1 MQILRVF
8 NNNVVLARD
17 ELGREVVLTG
27 RGLGFQARTG
37 MAVREE
43 LIARRFVP
51 AENPTSVGQ
60 VLADIPPE
68 RLRLFEELFS
78 AAVRDLGS
86 TVPPLAV
93 VAVADHLHQAIE
105 RVARGEPM
113 VYPLRAEVA
122 HLHPQELAMAERL
135 LAQLNERLGL
145 DLPQGEAIAL
155 AMHLFHAVTGSLSMT
170 ATFAQSALIGQ
181 IFDTLAQA
189 YGDRFD
195 PASIDAARFAAH
207 LRYFFARART
217 GTQLDDQVGA
227 VGSVL
232 QAQSPGAYQLAQRL
246 RALLELRLDHPVS
259 DDEVVYLAL
268 HLTRLE
274 SGMSRAR
281 A

>member
-27 RGLGFQARTG
+27 RGLGFQARPG
-37 MAVREE
+37 SAVREE

-51 AENPTSVGQ
+51 ADNPDSVGQ

-68 RLRLFEELFS
+68 RLRLVEELF
-78 AAVRDLGS
+78 AEAVRDLGA
-86 TVPPLAV
+86 TVPALAV
-93 VAVADHLHQAIE
+93 VAVADHVHQAIE

-135 LAQLNERLGL
+135 LARLNERLGL

-155 AMHLFHAVTGSLSMT
+155 AMHLFHAVTGSASM
-170 ATFAQSALIGQ
+170 AETFVQSALIGQ
-181 IFDTLAQA
+181 IFDTLARA

-232 QAQSPGAYQLAQRL
+232 QARSPGAYQLAQRL
-246 RALLELRLDHPVS
+246 RALLEMRLDHSVS

>member
-17 ELGREVVLTG
+17 ELGREVVLIG
-27 RGLGFQARTG
+27 RGLGFRARRG
-37 MAVREE
+37 SAVREE
-43 LIARRFVP
+43 LITRRFVP
-51 AENPTSVGQ
+51 ADNPMSVAQ
-60 VLADIPPE
+60 VLADIPLE
-68 RLRLFEELFS
+68 RLRLVEELFS
-78 AAVRDLGS
+78 EAVRELGA

-93 VAVADHLHQAIE
+93 VAVADHVHQAIE
-105 RVARGEPM
+105 RVARGETM

-122 HLHPQELAMAERL
+122 HLHPQELTMAERL
-135 LAQLNERLGL
+135 LAGLNERLGL

-155 AMHLFHAVTGSLSMT
+155 AMHLFHAVTGSASM
-170 ATFAQSALIGQ
+170 AESFVQSALIGQ
-181 IFDTLAQA
+181 IFDTLARA

-217 GTQLDDQVGA
+217 DTQLDNKVGA

-232 QAQSPGAYQLAQRL
+232 RAQSPGAYHLAQRL
-246 RALLELRLDHPVS
+246 RALLEMRLDRPVS

-268 HLTRLE
+268 HLARLE
-274 SGMSRAR
+274 SGMSVAR

>member
-27 RGLGFQARTG
+27 RGLGFQARPG
-37 MAVREE
+37 SAVREE

-51 AENPTSVGQ
+51 ADNPDSVGQ

-68 RLRLFEELFS
+68 RLRLVEELF
-78 AAVRDLGS
+78 AEAVRDLGA
-86 TVPPLAV
+86 TVPALAV
-93 VAVADHLHQAIE
+93 VAVADHVHQAIE

-135 LAQLNERLGL
+135 LARLNERLGL

-155 AMHLFHAVTGSLSMT
+155 AMHLFHAVTGSASM
-170 ATFAQSALIGQ
+170 AETFVQSALIGQ
-181 IFDTLAQA
+181 IFDTLARA

-217 GTQLDDQVGA
+217 GTQPDDQVGA
-227 VGSVL
+227 VGSAL
-232 QAQSPGAYQLAQRL
+232 QARSPRAYQLAQRL
-246 RALLELRLDHPVS
+246 RALLEMRLDHSVS

>member
-27 RGLGFQARTG
+27 RGLGFQARPG
-37 MAVREE
+37 SAVREE

-51 AENPTSVGQ
+51 ADNPDSVGQ

-68 RLRLFEELFS
+68 RLRLVEELF
-78 AAVRDLGS
+78 AEAVRDLGA
-86 TVPPLAV
+86 TVPALAV
-93 VAVADHLHQAIE
+93 VAVADHVHQAIE

-135 LAQLNERLGL
+135 LARLNERLGL

-155 AMHLFHAVTGSLSMT
+155 AMHLFHAVTGSASM
-170 ATFAQSALIGQ
+170 AETFVQSALIGQ
-181 IFDTLAQA
+181 IFDTLARA

>member
-27 RGLGFQARTG
+27 RGLGFQARPG
-37 MAVREE
+37 SAVREE

-51 AENPTSVGQ
+51 ADNPDSVGQ

-68 RLRLFEELFS
+68 RLRLVEELF
-78 AAVRDLGS
+78 AEAVRDLGA
-86 TVPPLAV
+86 TVPALAV
-93 VAVADHLHQAIE
+93 VAVADHVHQAIE

-135 LAQLNERLGL
+135 LARLNERLGL

-155 AMHLFHAVTGSLSMT
+155 AMHLFHAVTGSASM
-170 ATFAQSALIGQ
+170 AETFVQSALIGQ
-181 IFDTLAQA
+181 IFDTLARA

-227 VGSVL
+227 VGSAL
-232 QAQSPGAYQLAQRL
+232 QARSPRAYQLAQRL
-246 RALLELRLDHPVS
+246 RALLEMRLDHSVS

>member
-27 RGLGFQARTG
+27 RGLGFQARPG
-37 MAVREE
+37 SAVREE

-51 AENPTSVGQ
+51 ADNPDSVGQ

-68 RLRLFEELFS
+68 RLRLVEELF
-78 AAVRDLGS
+78 AEAVRDLGA
-86 TVPPLAV
+86 TVPALAV
-93 VAVADHLHQAIE
+93 VAVADHVHQAIE

-135 LAQLNERLGL
+135 LARLNERLGL

-155 AMHLFHAVTGSLSMT
+155 AMHLFHAVTGSASM
-170 ATFAQSALIGQ
+170 AETFVQSALIGQ
-181 IFDTLAQA
+181 IFDTLARA

-227 VGSVL
+227 VGSAL
-232 QAQSPGAYQLAQRL
+232 QARSPRAYQLAQRL
-246 RALLELRLDHPVS
+246 RALLEMRLDHTVS

>member
-27 RGLGFQARTG
+27 RGLGFQARPG
-37 MAVREE
+37 SAVREE

-51 AENPTSVGQ
+51 ADNPDSVGQ

-68 RLRLFEELFS
+68 RLRLVEELF
-78 AAVRDLGS
+78 AEAVRDLGA
-86 TVPPLAV
+86 TVPALAV
-93 VAVADHLHQAIE
+93 VAVADHVHQAIE

-135 LAQLNERLGL
+135 LARLNERLGL

-155 AMHLFHAVTGSLSMT
+155 AMHLFHAVTGSASM
-170 ATFAQSALIGQ
+170 AETFVQSALIGQ
-181 IFDTLAQA
+181 IFDTLARA

-207 LRYFFARART
+207 LRYSSPARAPAPSSTTRSAPSAPRCRRAAPGPINWPSGCVRCWRCAWT
-217 GTQLDDQVGA
+217 TP
-227 VGSVL
+227 
-232 QAQSPGAYQLAQRL
+232 SPT
-246 RALLELRLDHPVS
+246 
-259 DDEVVYLAL
+259 
-268 HLTRLE
+268 TRC
-274 SGMSRAR
+274 STSPCT
-281 A
+281 

>member
-181 IFDTLAQA
+181 IFDTLAQE